1 VRRVAVCTDSTALFA
16 SGVAER
22 LGVAIVPVGVT
33 LDGEPC
39 LDPDPD
45 AFFERL
51 SAGASATT
59 SLPSPGDFVRAYEAA
74 VASGAEEVLSV
85 HVDSRMSAT
94 VASADLAAREVRI
107 PVTVVDSGTVSFG
120 LGACVA
126 TAVASVSS
134 GASASAAGREA
145 RRVGRAMSTVFVT
158 ASAPGGRVPARAG
171 WAVFSLRDGVVV
183 ADGVYDSA
191 LAAAAA
197 MAARIVSGS
206 GSSTRSAAVGHAATS
221 MLEWADE
228 LAALLDADACISGVE
243 RYRVTPPVGAHTG
256 PLSFGAFWWPDRLR
270 D

>member
-1 VRRVAVCTDSTALFA
+1 V
-16 SGVAER
+16 ER
-22 LGVAIVPVGVT
+22 LGVTVVPIGVS

-59 SLPSPGDFVRAYEAA
+59 SLPGPGDFVRAYEAA
-74 VASGAEEVLSV
+74 AASGAEEVLSV

-197 MAARIVSGS
+197 AMAARIVSGS